1 MSSSTAADSLRDHIE
16 AIERMEEE
24 IRGMRSDVS
33 ERYKWAKAEG
43 YDVKCMKQ
51 IVAIRRMRT
60 DDRLEMESI
69 VDTYK
74 SALGID

>member
-1 MSSSTAADSLRDHIE
+1 MTSNTAADSLRNHIE
-16 AIERMEEE
+16 AIEKMEEE
-24 IRGMRSDVS
+24 IRDMRSDVS

-51 IVAIRRMRT
+51 IVAIRRMRP
-60 DDRLEMESI
+60 DDRHEMENI

-74 SALGID
+74 AALGID